1 MSRPGA
7 RKRAGRR
14 GYILAE
20 ALVSAA
26 LASLAGVLAVT
37 LLIWSAES
45 IDRAQSSLGAMRA
58 LDRLYE
64 EARLETP
71 ADLGRPRSGVVGRY
85 QWIRV
90 PGRSLADASALPP
103 DPKFVNA
110 PVPVR
115 FVVQWAAGGRTQRRQ
130 LEAIVRPSGEAQP

>member
-1 MSRPGA
+1 VSRD
-7 RKRAGRR
+7 RRRAR

-37 LLIWSAES
+37 LLIWSVES
-45 IDRAQSSLGAMRA
+45 IERAQASLGAIRA

-71 ADLGRPRSGVVGRY
+71 ADLGRPRSGVLGRY
-85 QWIRV
+85 QWVRV
-90 PGRSLADASALPP
+90 PSRSLAETSGLPP
-103 DPKFVNA
+103 DPKFVDA

-115 FVVQWAAGGRTQRRQ
+115 FVVQWTAGGRSQRRQ
-130 LEAIVRPSGEAQP
+130 LQAIVRPSGEASP